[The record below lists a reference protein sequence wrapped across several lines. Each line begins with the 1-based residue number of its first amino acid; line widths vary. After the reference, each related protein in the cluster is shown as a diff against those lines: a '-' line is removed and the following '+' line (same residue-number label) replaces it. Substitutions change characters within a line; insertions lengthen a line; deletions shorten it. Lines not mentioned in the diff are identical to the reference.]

1 MHINSFN
8 NSVGNYEWHEVVVL
22 EAFESEIIENFIKA
36 IDPDIFHEKKKKSTF
51 CTQLQR
57 VPRSQVKKPSMFSM
71 FTM

>member
-36 IDPDIFHEKKKKSTF
+36 IDPDIFHEKKKKKHILHTTSEG
-51 CTQLQR
+51 
-57 VPRSQVKKPSMFSM
+57 S
-71 FTM
+71 